1 MTPTHRALISLSALG
16 FALMAATPGWT
27 ATSKTEKPTTEIRTA
42 KPAEKKTD
50 AKKTASKTSSKKTEV
65 AEKASKS
72 SKKAAADEFDD
83 ARTVKTKGKTA
94 TGKEKAKIAD
104 AAPEKGAKKSK
115 VSETA
120 PKKATGKTKSEL
132 AEAKSGKKS
141 KSELAD
147 ALSSKKS
154 GKKNSKK
161 TEVADAAPAKTS
173 KKAAVKVATVKAPA
187 VVAAITAPKVDA
199 PVVMNAMPVP
209 YSLVA
214 GQGTPIMPVAL
225 NTPLSPYDTALY
237 QSAFTLID
245 KGDYTG
251 ADAQLAQVTDKRL
264 MGYAQY
270 NKLFS
275 RGYTSTYEE
284 LMAWLADYGDQPMAM
299 KVWGLAKRKKPDGA
313 ADPAFPS
320 LSGKV
325 AMVNGNAVQL
335 DAGTTL
341 SNSTP
346 VARADAAAPASD
358 TDLTPKSA
366 RSAYNNGQLA
376 EAVRLGRKIGDHW
389 VAGLASWRL
398 KRYEDAMAEF
408 TFVSSDPS
416 TNAWTQSSGAYWAG
430 RCAAKL
436 GQKEQADTYFQ
447 LAASFPFTFYGLLAE
462 ARLGVTPAIALAQK
476 GLPPTFSRDQRTA
489 LAASLTSDFSW
500 TQTNARAQRLN
511 ALVQVGQHSEA
522 QYELKTAIQNSSNN
536 DERQQWLAL
545 GAKTH
550 LPVNQLTMTDRLFDV
565 SLYPMPDI
573 APKGGYTVDKALIF
587 ALARK
592 ESKFDASAH
601 SYSGAYGLLQLM
613 PATAALVEKDLSYN
627 SKPKQLLTPGVNLR
641 IGQNYILRLKDSNIV
656 DGDLLRTIAAYNAG
670 PRPVKDAVDSLGNDA
685 DSLLVMESIPVAQTR
700 QYVEEVAANYWIYR
714 QIMGKPSK
722 TLAAAAA
729 DAQIIDL
736 MADAPAPAV
745 AFADK

>member
-42 KPAEKKTD
+42 KPAEKKAD
-50 AKKTASKTSSKKTEV
+50 AKKTAGKTSSKKIEV

-72 SKKAAADEFDD
+72 GKKAAADESDD
-83 ARTVKTKGKTA
+83 TRTVKTKGKTA

-104 AAPEKGAKKSK
+104 STPEKSTKKGKASQKTTSK
-115 VSETA
+115 S
-120 PKKATGKTKSEL
+120 KSEL
-132 AEAKSGKKS
+132 AATKSGKKS
-141 KSELAD
+141 KTELAD
-147 ALSSKKS
+147 TLSNKKSKK
-154 GKKNSKK
+154 KNGKK
-161 TEVADAAPAKTS
+161 TEMADAAPAKNS
-173 KKAAVKVATVKAPA
+173 KKTAAKVATVKAPA

-209 YSLVA
+209 YGLVA
-214 GQGTPIMPVAL
+214 GQGTPITPVAL
-225 NTPLSPYDTALY
+225 NTPLSPYDTVLY

-245 KGDYTG
+245 KGDYAG

-313 ADPAFPS
+313 PDPAFPS

-325 AMVNGNAVQL
+325 AMATGNAIRL
-335 DAGTTL
+335 DGGTTL
-341 SNSTP
+341 SSSTP
-346 VARADAAAPASD
+346 VARADASAPASD

-500 TQTNARAQRLN
+500 THTNARAQRLN

-522 QYELKTAIQNSSNN
+522 QYELKTAIQNSSDN

-573 APKGGYTVDKALIF
+573 APKGGYTVDKALIY

-613 PATAALVEKDLSYN
+613 PATAALVEKDPSYN
-627 SKPKQLLTPGVNLR
+627 SKPKQLLTASVNLR

-714 QIMGKPSK
+714 QIMGKTSK

-729 DAQIIDL
+729 DAQIIEL

>member
-42 KPAEKKTD
+42 KPAEKKAD
-50 AKKTASKTSSKKTEV
+50 AKKTAGKTSSKKIEV

-72 SKKAAADEFDD
+72 GKKAAADESDD
-83 ARTVKTKGKTA
+83 TRTVKTKGKTA

-104 AAPEKGAKKSK
+104 STPEKSTKKGNASQKTTSK
-115 VSETA
+115 S
-120 PKKATGKTKSEL
+120 KSEL
-132 AEAKSGKKS
+132 AATKSGKKS
-141 KSELAD
+141 KTELAD
-147 ALSSKKS
+147 TLSNKKSKK
-154 GKKNSKK
+154 KNGKK
-161 TEVADAAPAKTS
+161 TEMADAAPAKNS
-173 KKAAVKVATVKAPA
+173 KKTAAKVATVKAPA

-209 YSLVA
+209 YGLVA
-214 GQGTPIMPVAL
+214 GQGTPITPVAL
-225 NTPLSPYDTALY
+225 NTPLSPYDTVLY

-245 KGDYTG
+245 KGDYAG

-313 ADPAFPS
+313 PDPAFPS

-325 AMVNGNAVQL
+325 AMATGNAIRL
-335 DAGTTL
+335 DGGTTL
-341 SNSTP
+341 SSSTP
-346 VARADAAAPASD
+346 VARADASAPASD

-500 TQTNARAQRLN
+500 THTNARAQRLN

-522 QYELKTAIQNSSNN
+522 QYELKTAIQNSSDN

-573 APKGGYTVDKALIF
+573 APKGGYTVDKALIY

-613 PATAALVEKDLSYN
+613 PATAALVEKDPSYN
-627 SKPKQLLTPGVNLR
+627 SKPKQLLTASVNLR

-714 QIMGKPSK
+714 QIMGKTSK

-729 DAQIIDL
+729 DAQIIEL